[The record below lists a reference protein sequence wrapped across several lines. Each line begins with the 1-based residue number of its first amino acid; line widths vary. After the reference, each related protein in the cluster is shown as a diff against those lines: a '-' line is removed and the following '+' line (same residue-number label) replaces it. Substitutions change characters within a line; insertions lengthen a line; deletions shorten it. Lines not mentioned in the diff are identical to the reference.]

1 MEVRE
6 DCIIL
11 HLSRSAEREKVDS
24 NLDRSCSCFTSV
36 RRAESALSLVN
47 FASVPLD
54 VGGSVS
60 DDGAVLSTIGGGWS
74 GDLDKMSGE
83 FGAVEGSP
91 CLNNIVTVDC
101 VDIVENEDVHVHFDP
116 DVVIIGTE

>member
-1 MEVRE
+1 M
-6 DCIIL
+6 
-11 HLSRSAEREKVDS
+11 
-24 NLDRSCSCFTSV
+24 
-36 RRAESALSLVN
+36 SLVN

-54 VGGSVS
+54 VGDSVS

-91 CLNNIVTVDC
+91 CSNNIVTVDC